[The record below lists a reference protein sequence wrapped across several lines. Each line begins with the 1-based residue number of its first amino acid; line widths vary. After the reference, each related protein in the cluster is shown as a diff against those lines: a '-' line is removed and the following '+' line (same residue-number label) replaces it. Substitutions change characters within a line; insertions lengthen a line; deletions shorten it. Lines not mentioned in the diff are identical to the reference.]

1 MPRQAAERAL
11 RTLCDRDSHGKWG
24 KDNTEEEVA
33 SQSTGEKPSLSSLP
47 THTQLCFSLPTPNL
61 FSGLAFQKAI
71 QRAMLFV
78 LHELRDGNLTERFA
92 ILCRVAGGFSLLNG

>member
-11 RTLCDRDSHGKWG
+11 RTLCDRDSRGKWG
-24 KDNTEEEVA
+24 KDNTEEG
-33 SQSTGEKPSLSSLP
+33 SGKPEHWRKTLSLP
-47 THTQLCFSLPTPNL
+47 CPHIHSSVFLYPLLTFS
-61 FSGLAFQKAI
+61 LAFQKAI

-78 LHELRDGNLTERFA
+78 LHELGDGNLTERFA